1 MIFKDAA
8 VLYVD
13 DEPGNLT
20 AFAYCFDDQFLVRTA
35 LSADEA
41 LAILAREPVAL
52 LLADQRMPGMTGAQL
67 SALVRER
74 HPDVVRM
81 IVTAY
86 ADIGDAV
93 AAINT
98 GQVLRY
104 ILKPW
109 REEAMLEILRAGV
122 EAYQLGML
130 VRELQVRIL

>member
-1 MIFKDAA
+1 MCIRDRIFKDAA

-13 DEPGNLT
+13 DEAANLT
-20 AFAYCFDDQFLVRTA
+20 SFAYCFDDQFLVRTA
-35 LSADEA
+35 GSAEEAMLILS
-41 LAILAREPVAL
+41 REPVAL

-67 SALVRER
+67 CALARER

-98 GQVLRY
+98 GQVARY

-109 REEAMLEILRAGV
+109 REEAMLEIL
-122 EAYQLGML
+122 QLG
-130 VRELQVRIL
+130 